1 LLDTGSR
8 TSQTEE
14 QREDSCEIILSDD
27 EDSNAPSSKR
37 PRESKKY
44 GGAYAYKSKFQ
55 AVWQKKWPCIVHT
68 CSSAQFA
75 LKQHLVPIKENE
87 M

>member
-1 LLDTGSR
+1 M
-8 TSQTEE
+8 SQTEE

-27 EDSNAPSSKR
+27 ADSNAPSPKR

-55 AVWQKKWPCIVHT
+55 ALWQKKWPCIVPVKDSPLMFQCT
-68 CSSAQFA
+68 VCFKATSWE
-75 LKQHLVPIKENE
+75 KE